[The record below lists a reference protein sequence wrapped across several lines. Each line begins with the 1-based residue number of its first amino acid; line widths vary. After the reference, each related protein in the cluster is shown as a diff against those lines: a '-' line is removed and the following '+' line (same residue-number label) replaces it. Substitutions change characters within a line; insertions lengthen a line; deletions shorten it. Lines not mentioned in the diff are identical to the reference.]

1 MSSTIRTIDAALAK
15 LERQRACTRMSRRTP
30 ISSAICVLQTE
41 RNTLIHITRLPFDI
55 LHAIAALLSAGYFA
69 RWLDMQSVFGCSA
82 YGETDAFMPW
92 RPLMHTCTHMRS
104 LFISSAPGLWS
115 YVDLNWKHQWL
126 KTCVER
132 AGMAHIAILA
142 SQRRRFSSW
151 KARAGVDPVRI
162 RQANLRWLLSRQSP
176 DRNAVH
182 DLHALVC
189 LGDDGIRS
197 GGDRSAPAVASE
209 QTYLWTQLQGR
220 TACATLLRVS
230 KADFPAD
237 IGRWTSLVGLD
248 VSHCGYD
255 GNPRSLFRSIA
266 QAAPQIEQ
274 LTLECVRCSPM
285 TDEIQV
291 VELENLL
298 PRLQDLRIRDKTA
311 FVATALHALVRPRAR
326 MAVLT
331 GLALGSTSEHEYFR
345 GPLID
350 RLLRLVSYNVRATPI
365 TVECAWRTEHFVH
378 VYFDHPRSSTTP
390 RVAFTDYCTPLPSCA
405 ALFERFGVL
414 RVLKR
419 AVQILFDYAT
429 RDPAMLASIEHVVIV
444 NGEGGLPELATWL
457 SIRAAAGRCV
467 RSLNFEGTKEYLRL
481 HGSIPTIVRDYLP
494 SNLIGAVQLQD
505 NGQPLFE

>member
-41 RNTLIHITRLPFDI
+41 RNTLIPITRLPFDI
-55 LHAIAALLSAGYFA
+55 LHAIVALLSAGYFA

-115 YVDLNWKHQWL
+115 YVDLNWKHQWF

-151 KARAGVDPVRI
+151 KARAGVDSARI
-162 RQANLRWLLSRQSP
+162 RQANLWWLLSRQSP

-197 GGDRSAPAVASE
+197 GGDHSAPEVASE
-209 QTYLWTQLQGR
+209 QTYLWAQLQER

-248 VSHCGYD
+248 VSHCGY
-255 GNPRSLFRSIA
+255 GGHPRSLFRSIA

-285 TDEIQV
+285 TFAFEIKSS
-291 VELENLL
+291 LL
-298 PRLQDLRIRDKTA
+298 PQHYMHSCL
-311 FVATALHALVRPRAR
+311 
-326 MAVLT
+326 
-331 GLALGSTSEHEYFR
+331 R
-345 GPLID
+345 GP
-350 RLLRLVSYNVRATPI
+350 
-365 TVECAWRTEHFVH
+365 AWRFSPGWEALLNMNTAGAH
-378 VYFDHPRSSTTP
+378 SLI
-390 RVAFTDYCTPLPSCA
+390 AFSAWSHTA
-405 ALFERFGVL
+405 
-414 RVLKR
+414 
-419 AVQILFDYAT
+419 
-429 RDPAMLASIEHVVIV
+429 
-444 NGEGGLPELATWL
+444 
-457 SIRAAAGRCV
+457 
-467 RSLNFEGTKEYLRL
+467 
-481 HGSIPTIVRDYLP
+481 
-494 SNLIGAVQLQD
+494 
-505 NGQPLFE
+505 

>member
-1 MSSTIRTIDAALAK
+1 MPSTIRTIDAALAK

-30 ISSAICVLQTE
+30 ISSAIRVLQTE
-41 RNTLIHITRLPFDI
+41 RNTLIPITRLPFDI
-55 LHAIAALLSAGYFA
+55 LHAIVALLSASYFA

-82 YGETDAFMPW
+82 YGETTAFMPW

-115 YVDLNWKHQWL
+115 YVDLNWKHQWF

-132 AGMAHIAILA
+132 AGMAHIAIFA
-142 SQRRRFSSW
+142 FQRRRFSSW
-151 KARAGVDPVRI
+151 KAQAGLDPARI
-162 RQANLRWLLSRQSP
+162 RRANLRWLLSRQTP

-197 GGDRSAPAVASE
+197 GGDHSAPEVASE

-230 KADFPAD
+230 KANFPAD

-248 VSHCGYD
+248 FSRCSYA

-274 LTLECVRCSPM
+274 LSLDYVQCSPM

-298 PRLQDLRIRDKTA
+298 PYLQDLRIQDDLPVVT
-311 FVATALHALVRPRAR
+311 TALHALVPPRVR
-326 MAVLT
+326 LEVLP
-331 GLALGSTSEHEYFR
+331 GSCQSEDERCR
-345 GPLID
+345 GPFLD
-350 RLLRLVSYNVRATPI
+350 RLLRLVSYSTRITPI
-365 TVECAWRTEHFVH
+365 TVECAWRTENYVR
-378 VYFDHPRSSTTP
+378 VSFDHPRSGATP
-390 RVAFTDYCTPLPSCA
+390 RVALTYFNTPLTSSA
-405 ALFERFGVL
+405 SLFGRFSVLQVRNRAVHILFEH
-414 RVLKR
+414 
-419 AVQILFDYAT
+419 AA

-444 NGEGGLPELATWL
+444 NGEGGLSELATWL
-457 SIRAAAGRCV
+457 SVRAATGRCV

-494 SNLIGAVQLQD
+494 SHVIGAVQLQD